1 MSVELTVRHTE
12 INEKVQA
19 FAREKADMLVQEFPH
34 IEHVK
39 IVLDKDGPLY
49 LATFNVQGGQA
60 CAVESDARGEEFMS
74 AITSAA
80 EKAYTQLRK
89 HAQKRQEVRS

>member
-1 MSVELTVRHTE
+1 MAVELTVRHTE
-12 INEKVQA
+12 VKEKVHA
-19 FAREKADMLVQEFPH
+19 FAIEKGEMLIQEFPY

-39 IVLDKDGPLY
+39 VVLDMDGPLC
-49 LATFNVQGGQA
+49 LATFNIQGGQA
-60 CAVESDARGEEFMS
+60 TTVESDARGEDFIP

>member
-12 INEKVQA
+12 INEKVQT
-19 FAREKADMLVQEFPH
+19 FAREKGEMLIQEFPH

-39 IVLDKDGPLY
+39 IVLDKDGPFY
-49 LATFNVQGGQA
+49 VAIFNVQGGQA
-60 CAVESDARGEEFMS
+60 CTVESDARGEEFMF

-80 EKAYTQLRK
+80 EKAYIQLRK

>member
-12 INEKVQA
+12 SNEKVQA
-19 FAREKADMLVQEFPH
+19 FAREKAEMLIQEFPH

-39 IVLDKDGPLY
+39 VVLDKDGPLY
-49 LATFNVQGGQA
+49 LAIFNVQGGQA
-60 CAVESDARGEEFMS
+60 TTVESDARGEEFMS
-74 AITSAA
+74 AITSAT